1 MEEVFIY
8 SLKVAICLGA
18 LYLFYFLALRN
29 LTFYNW
35 NRWFLLLGSLACCA
49 IPGLATLPWL
59 ESSPAHY
66 APVIKIIPNLN
77 TFSAPALP
85 ASNAGSYTDFL
96 NFWLPLVL
104 FLGMLIQ
111 GTRLGIQF
119 WSFYQLRRYATLW
132 RTGSVNLYQ
141 VDLNIAP
148 FSFGKSVFL
157 NKNLLQLAE
166 LPEIIRHELVHINQ
180 KHTWDVLWV
189 EFLILLQ
196 WYNPFVYLIKRV
208 TRQNLEFIADRSVV
222 SSPAADKK
230 NYQYLLVKIIGLP
243 ALAITQPFNISPLK
257 TRIKM
262 MNKQPSAKLELT
274 KFLFVFPVMALLL
287 LACQDNTDTS
297 LQTLEDQSAEIR
309 EVPAP
314 LSEQPAPTAAD
325 ASYLDPTLKAFLSK
339 NPKIRNF
346 THEISGNTISSATL
360 ELQSGEKEIYE
371 FDQKADVDRFTR
383 NYGTLPQITLP
394 PPPPPVVRAFT
405 MPFLGTDPLP
415 TDYKAFLKRYPQ
427 VKTIGWDKVGA
438 VIIKAKSGRS
448 EDDEVYDL
456 NDPIQIDMLEKKYGK
471 LPQKP
476 ILKK

>member
-1 MEEVFIY
+1 MMAAVFIY
-8 SLKVAICLGA
+8 SLQVAICLGA
-18 LYLFYFLALRN
+18 LYLFYYLALRN

-35 NRWFLLLGSLACCA
+35 NRWYLFWGSAFCFV
-49 IPGLATLPWL
+49 IPWAAALPWL
-59 ESSPAHY
+59 ESQQVQNM
-66 APVIKIIPNLN
+66 PVIKIIPNLN

-85 ASNAGSYTDFL
+85 ASDAGSYTDFL

-119 WSFYQLRRYATLW
+119 WSFYQLRRHATLW

-157 NKNLLQLAE
+157 NKNLLQPAE
-166 LPEIIRHELVHINQ
+166 LPEIIRHELVHIHQ

-196 WYNPFVYLIKRV
+196 WYNPFVYWWKRAL
-208 TRQNLEFIADRSVV
+208 RQNLEFIADRSVITH
-222 SSPAADKK
+222 SGTDKK
-230 NYQYLLVKIIGLP
+230 NYQHLLVKVIGLP
-243 ALAITQPFNISPLK
+243 ALAIAQPFNISPLK

-262 MNKQPSAKLELT
+262 MNKQPSNKRELA
-274 KFLFVFPVMALLL
+274 KFLFALPVMAALL
-287 LACQDNTDTS
+287 LACQEDSPLVETS
-297 LQTLEDQSAEIR
+297 KADALQ
-309 EVPAP
+309 EVAPPPPPPLPTEPAP
-314 LSEQPAPTAAD
+314 QEEDFGDAKFLKRNPSVFYITAVFRNNNYK
-325 ASYLDPTLKAFLSK
+325 SVEVVLK
-339 NPKIRNF
+339 
-346 THEISGNTISSATL
+346 SGK
-360 ELQSGEKEIYE
+360 KEIYNLDDKTE
-371 FDQKADVDRFTR
+371 LAQFREK
-383 NYGTLPQITLP
+383 YGYYPVNVQNLP

-405 MPFLGTDPLP
+405 IPFLGTDPLP

-427 VKTIGWDKVGA
+427 VKTIGWDKDGA
-438 VIIKAKSGRS
+438 VIIKAISGRS

-456 NDPIQIDMLEKKYGK
+456 NDPIQKAMLEKKYGE

-476 ILKK
+476 VFKK